1 MDVREL
7 GAKPRPL
14 KILNTKDGMIRT
26 FADDGGAITDDGQ
39 FKPNTRRI
47 EIQKMRGKVN
57 GPIPLWVAVEPIK
70 PAFRGDPLAD
80 FPVLDKRIEAQVKK
94 NLEKRKE
101 RTAIARKQA
110 AGELAS
116 LAAKAPKTPAD
127 DGKGSGGADG

>member
-1 MDVREL
+1 MDVRNL

-39 FKPNTRRI
+39 FKPNTRRS
-47 EIQKMRGKVN
+47 EIQKLRGKTN
-57 GPIPLWVAVEPIK
+57 GPIPLWVAVEPIE
-70 PAFRGDPLAD
+70 PAFNGDPLAD

-94 NLEKRKE
+94 NLEARKQ

-116 LAAKAPKTPAD
+116 IAAKAPKTPATD
-127 DGKGSGGADG
+127 NKGNGGTDG